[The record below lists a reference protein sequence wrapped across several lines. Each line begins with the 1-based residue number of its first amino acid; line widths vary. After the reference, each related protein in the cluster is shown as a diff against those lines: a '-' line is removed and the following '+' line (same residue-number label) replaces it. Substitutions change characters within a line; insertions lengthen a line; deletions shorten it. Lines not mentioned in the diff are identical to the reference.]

1 MTAIRST
8 VSCVIF
14 GSPCELPENMLPT
27 FENTMKYYNLV
38 KLQMKEELNGKDP
51 SHFEISSKVTLQIEL
66 LWQKASL
73 PIVSHHRVRAILKNY
88 HEKYR
93 NILKSYQTR
102 KDKKNYKLELEEFKQ
117 EESKLFD
124 ICTCKCKETV
134 CHCCKTRKVP
144 KQEMK
149 FLNDQR
155 SSRKMIIGKIDAA
168 ETAVLQKQLKRKESL
183 KTPVFFSL
191 KLF

>member
-1 MTAIRST
+1 
-8 VSCVIF
+8 
-14 GSPCELPENMLPT
+14 
-27 FENTMKYYNLV
+27 
-38 KLQMKEELNGKDP
+38 MKEELNGKNP

-73 PIVSHHRVRAILKNY
+73 PTASHDRVQAMLKKY
-88 HEKYR
+88 HEKCR

-102 KDKKNYKLELEEFKQ
+102 KDKKNYKLKLEELKQ
-117 EESKLFD
+117 EASNLFD
-124 ICTCKCKETV
+124 ICTCECKETV

-144 KQEMK
+144 PQEME

-168 ETAVLQKQLKRKESL
+168 ETID
-183 KTPVFFSL
+183 
-191 KLF
+191 